1 MRFTDL
7 QSYSFEHCQR
17 LTRYCPPLFTG
28 DRQDSNP
35 TCRHFHATRC
45 SSTQPVHNLV
55 VKCSTV
61 FLLHGS
67 SLHGGGQGS
76 RNPQGHNNSS
86 LVFQFPFFKLWLG
99 IIIVCQ
105 YWFLWIIFSKYTS
118 SKSFWKISFGQGHRI
133 QKKWKN
139 YLIPFFISWKL
150 FFFLSFRPFTWPRS
164 EDPLKKP
171 QMASKLQNHT
181 A

>member
-7 QSYSFEHCQR
+7 QSYSFEHRQR

-61 FLLHGS
+61 FFITWIQSAWWGPRKQEPPRPQQLFFGLSISILQTVIGDHNCLPILV
-67 SLHGGGQGS
+67 SLNH
-76 RNPQGHNNSS
+76 
-86 LVFQFPFFKLWLG
+86 FQQIYFLQKFLKDFIWTGAQNTKKVKKLSYTFFHFME
-99 IIIVCQ
+99 I
-105 YWFLWIIFSKYTS
+105 
-118 SKSFWKISFGQGHRI
+118 
-133 QKKWKN
+133 N
-139 YLIPFFISWKL
+139 
-150 FFFLSFRPFTWPRS
+150 FFLSFRPFTWPRS